1 MPSHYGN
8 GNGKKMNG
16 KNGMKTAVTKVRSQA
31 KSSGARSKGD
41 GAMALDPAKLPTT
54 SDMMREASKHHS
66 KKHMDMM
73 RELMKEGMG
82 FAKAHALATKYVGK

>member
-8 GNGKKMNG
+8 GNSKKMNG
-16 KNGMKTAVTKVRSQA
+16 MNGMKKRVA
-31 KSSGARSKGD
+31 KSNGSKSKGD
-41 GAMALDPAKLPTT
+41 GASALDPAKLPTT
-54 SDMMREASKHHS
+54 ADMMREASKHHS

-73 RELMKEGMG
+73 KDLMKEGMG